1 MKLTPEAIAELKAME
16 DRRGRLTPHQV
27 VEAAEPEGS
36 ALHDCFE
43 WDDSIAGAAYRVE
56 QARELLK
63 RVKIEL
69 VIEDR
74 SFRTVG
80 YVRDPSKQQN
90 KPGYVATLK
99 VRVSDTAALMQ
110 AELDA
115 ISALCDR
122 AIGLA
127 YAKAENLPGLAE
139 KITGI
144 KVQVVRLANG
154 LE

>member
-1 MKLTPEAIAELKAME
+1 MKLTPEAIAELKAIE

-27 VEAAEPEGS
+27 VEAAESEDS

-43 WDDSIAGAAYRVE
+43 WDDTIAGAAYRVE

-80 YVRDPSKQQN
+80 YVRDPSQHPN
-90 KPGYVATLK
+90 KAGYVATLK
-99 VRVSDTAALMQ
+99 VRVSDTTALMQ
-110 AELDA
+110 AELEA

-127 YAKAENLPGLAE
+127 YVKSGELPGLAE

-144 KVQVVRLANG
+144 KAQVDRLANG
-154 LE
+154 LV